1 MDGIEPKI
9 EIFKPFGEAFEL
21 MKKIL
26 FQPFDLGK
34 WCVIGF
40 AAFLAGH
47 FSGSGF
53 GFSSP
58 RSLGRFHP
66 IRPINPFP
74 DVSQIE
80 PWLMIVIGVGVVA
93 VLALIVVLWWLKARG
108 SFIFTDCIVHNRGAI
123 AQPWH
128 EYRKEGNSYFLFLLV
143 VGFGSLAFFAI
154 VLLSIF
160 PALNWGNYSPHGAD
174 AVPYAIVLVLL
185 FLLWLAAA
193 IIIGLVS
200 YFMIPV
206 MYIRRCRSL
215 EAFQEVLRLISRNL
229 GSFVLVALFVAVLI
243 IALVVVSTIVTCA
256 TCCLAALPY
265 VGTVILLPAFVWL
278 RAFGLLFFRQFGTQY
293 DVWANVIA
301 PPPLAEATQSLIPPT
316 PPPIQS

>member
-1 MDGIEPKI
+1 MDGIEPMI

-26 FQPFDLGK
+26 FHPFDLGK

-53 GFSSP
+53 GFPSPSSF
-58 RSLGRFHP
+58 GRPHP
-66 IRPINPFP
+66 MRPFNPFP
-74 DVSQIE
+74 NVSRME
-80 PWLMIVIGVGVVA
+80 PWLMIVIAVGL
-93 VLALIVVLWWLKARG
+93 VLVLLLIVVLWWLKARG
-108 SFIFTDCIVHNRGAI
+108 SFIFTDCIVHNRAAI

-154 VLLSIF
+154 VLLGIF
-160 PALNWGNYSPHGAD
+160 AALDWGNYSPHGAD
-174 AVPYAIVLVLL
+174 AVPFAIVIVLLVLL
-185 FLLWLAAA
+185 WLVAAT
-193 IIIGLVS
+193 ILGLVS

-215 EAFQEVLRLISRNL
+215 EAFQEVIRLIGRNL
-229 GSFVLVALFVAVLI
+229 GPFVLVALFVAVLI
-243 IALVVVSTIVTCA
+243 IALIVISTIVNCA
-256 TCCLAALPY
+256 TCCIASLPY

-293 DVWANVIA
+293 DVWAGVIESQPSA
-301 PPPLAEATQSLIPPT
+301 EVSPPTIPPIQ
-316 PPPIQS
+316 PPIQS